1 MISWIH
7 YVVLIKKFDALVWV
21 AEVYNKL
28 SGLVTDLS
36 TAYFLAT
43 MPSCNLVS

>member
-7 YVVLIKKFDALVWV
+7 YVALIKKFDALVWV

-28 SGLVTDLS
+28 SVLVTDLRTIYVLETIS
-36 TAYFLAT
+36 
-43 MPSCNLVS
+43 SCILVS